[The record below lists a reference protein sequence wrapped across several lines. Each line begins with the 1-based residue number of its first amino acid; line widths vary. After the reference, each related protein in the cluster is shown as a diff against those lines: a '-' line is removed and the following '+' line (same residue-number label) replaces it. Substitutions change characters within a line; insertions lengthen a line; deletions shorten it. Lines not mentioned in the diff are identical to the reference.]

1 MRLGKRDVEDNETGG
16 GTETPQHRYRPP
28 DTEDN

>member
-1 MRLGKRDVEDNETGG
+1 MRLGKRDVEDNKAGG
-16 GTETPQHRYRPP
+16 GTETPEHHNRPP